1 MKNDIS
7 RRASLLHLSS
17 LSLAEKMK
25 SGSFRSLYRGRGIE
39 FSGVREYLR
48 GDDVRAIDWNVTARM
63 GKPFVKVFEEER
75 ELDVFIVADA
85 SLSMCVGTSQQTKIE
100 KAMECASLLTLASF
114 YNSSPVGAV
123 VFDGELEFFCS
134 PESGKKHSLMLLSH
148 FELDRKKQ
156 KAGSVLDSA
165 LRGAEKL
172 LKKRSLVFVISDFRA
187 AEWHASFARLCQKND
202 VIAINIIDSSDDNI
216 PSVGSVLFADPET
229 GYEAVLPTSSQKF
242 IRGWR
247 EENEQRKENWFKE
260 CVRHGGIPLFIST
273 VQDPAAELIKFFSSR
288 HRHSF

>member
-85 SLSMCVGTSQQTKIE
+85 SLSMCVGTSQQTKLE

-156 KAGSVLDSA
+156 KPGSVLDSA

-172 LKKRSLVFVISDFRA
+172 LKKRSLVFVISDFRT
-187 AEWHASFARLCQKND
+187 AEWQASFARLCQKND
-202 VIAINIIDSSDDNI
+202 VIAIKIVDSSDDNI

-247 EENEQRKENWFKE
+247 EENEQRNENWFKE
-260 CVRHGGIPLFIST
+260 CVCHGGIPLFIST

>member
-17 LSLAEKMK
+17 ISLAEKMK

-85 SLSMCVGTSQQTKIE
+85 SLSMCVGTSRKTKLE

-148 FELDRKKQ
+148 FDRKKQ
-156 KAGSVLDSA
+156 KPGSVLDSA

-187 AEWHASFARLCQKND
+187 ASWQASFARLCQKND
-202 VIAINIIDSSDDNI
+202 VIAIKIVDSSDGSI
-216 PSVGSVLFADPET
+216 PSVGSVLFTDPET
-229 GYEAVLPTSSQKF
+229 GYEAVLPTSSKKF

-247 EENEQRKENWFKE
+247 EENEMRNENWLKE
-260 CVRHGGIPLFIST
+260 CLRHGGIPLFIST

-288 HRHSF
+288 HRH